1 MTADPSPTPAAAK
14 SQGAV
19 ERGVRFL
26 RRCLANVPL
35 WLAGGLVLLV
45 FSWLPLS
52 YYRMVGW
59 AWILLWQV
67 GAVALLVALWRQ
79 LRGSHRANPESGL
92 SSLEVTSKFEFHGL
106 GYGLDWVALALGIV
120 VLLSAVVSPFPRVAL
135 WNVSLVVTY
144 GAVLYVYRN
153 VVDTPGARPCQRTWL
168 TRLRL
173 WWGLVVVAAG
183 TAVVSLGLWRPDA
196 AMWAS
201 ENFLTALRNH
211 QPLGHHNFVGG
222 YFTLMAPLAAAA
234 AIAAQGW
241 MRRIWIAT
249 AGLLLL
255 ALYVSGSRGA
265 ILGLVVWL
273 GVTWLSRLNRVKPIH
288 RGRWVLAGLGG
299 AIAVGL
305 ALASNPRIR
314 TWFSAGGLADGP
326 TLDRWFML
334 RLGSNIL
341 RDRPLLGVGPGV
353 MSRVS
358 NLYRPIEAGAGLDHI
373 QQLHNTP
380 VQLAGELGLLGLA
393 VLLAGMVLV
402 LRLWI
407 RLWRQPLK
415 TTDRALL
422 GGIGGSLLTYGVS
435 SLTDYQLE
443 NIPIAGALLGV
454 VVLLLAL
461 GDRYL
466 PQPMPIGADARQHGY
481 LAVALWLGLLLTIW
495 LPFTLTVAYGALADR
510 AFYSQQLNL
519 ADTRWYKAYRLS
531 PWDPTAAAVATE
543 ALWGLDQMLGDSEA
557 QENVR
562 SLMLDYAQQA
572 QQAAPNDGWFNHNLA
587 VLHQTTDPASALPY
601 AARAVQLM
609 PRHQHYGYWLLG
621 DLLLQAGETRQAIAA
636 FTLEVLVNPAALTYP
651 HWQEAPYQAIYPAVA
666 RATLAEYDTLLAGVS
681 AASPAFQA
689 LYETRVLLAWWT
701 KQPMVEVAPNLLRPV
716 VAALLRADS
725 DPAAALEAVEHNLSL
740 GQQSPELKLLATWLD
755 PQAHP
760 APAQPQDV
768 PSDLDALLI
777 EESLAIRPLRLW
789 LSSIVTRP
797 DEGYRGSLTFAYRN
811 YQAKQITLM
820 LTPHNL
826 QRYTLVAKLN
836 LFPAWPRE
844 FPALDRR
851 IEALRTKS
859 LGLPHPTHNRFRLSD
874 LDLSTS

>member
-1 MTADPSPTPAAAK
+1 M
-14 SQGAV
+14 
-19 ERGVRFL
+19 RFFSKRFVSL
-26 RRCLANVPL
+26 PL
-35 WLAGGLVLLV
+35 WLAGVLVLV
-45 FSWLPLS
+45 GFSWLPLS

-67 GAVALLVALWRQ
+67 GAVTLLVALWRQ
-79 LRGSHRANPESGL
+79 LRGAGSANADPNQAVGSDPK
-92 SSLEVTSKFEFHGL
+92 TPFYGL
-106 GYGLDWVALALGIV
+106 GYGLDWVALGLGIV
-120 VLLSAVVSPFPRVAL
+120 VLLSALVSPFPRVAL

-183 TAVVSLGLWRPDA
+183 TAVVSLGLWRPDG

-201 ENFLTALRNH
+201 NNFLTALRNH

-222 YFTLMAPLAAAA
+222 YFVLMVPLAVAA
-234 AIAAQGW
+234 AIADRGW
-241 MRRIWIAT
+241 MRGVWIAT
-249 AGLLLL
+249 TGLLLA

-265 ILGLVVWL
+265 VLGLVVWL
-273 GVTWLSRLNRVKPIH
+273 GVTWLSRLSRVNPAH
-288 RGRWVLAGLGG
+288 RWRWGLAGLGG

-305 ALASNPRIR
+305 ILTSNPRIR
-314 TWFSAGGLADGP
+314 TWFSEGGLADSP

-334 RLGSNIL
+334 RLGGNIL
-341 RDRPLLGVGPGV
+341 RDRPLFGVGPGV

-358 NLYRPIEAGAGLDHI
+358 NLYRPLEAGAGLDHI

-380 VQLAGELGLLGLA
+380 VQIAGELGLLGLGV
-393 VLLAGMVLV
+393 VLVGMVLV

-407 RLWRQPLK
+407 RLWRQPLEP
-415 TTDRALL
+415 TDRALL
-422 GGIGGSLLTYGVS
+422 GGIGGSLLAYGVS
-435 SLTDYQLE
+435 GLTDYQLE
-443 NIPIAGALLGV
+443 NIPIAGALLGL

-466 PQPMPIGADARQHGY
+466 PQAMPVGAGARQRSY

-531 PWDPTAAAVATE
+531 PWDPTASAVATE
-543 ALWGLDQMLGDSEA
+543 ALWGLDQVLGDSEA

-562 SLMLDYAQQA
+562 SLLLDYAQQA

-587 VLHQTTDPASALPY
+587 VLHQSTDPATALPY

-609 PRHQHYGYWLLG
+609 PRHHHYGYWLLG
-621 DLLLQAGETRQAIAA
+621 DLLLRAGESGQAIAA
-636 FTLEVLVNPAALTYP
+636 FTLEALVNPAALTYP
-651 HWQEAPYQAIYPAVA
+651 HWQEEPYRAIYPAVA
-666 RATLAEYDTLLAGVS
+666 QATLAEYDTLLADVS
-681 AASPAFQA
+681 PDGPGFST
-689 LYETRVLLAWWT
+689 LYETRALLAWWT
-701 KQPMVEVAPNLLRPV
+701 EQPVVEVDPALLRPV
-716 VAALLRADS
+716 VAAVLLADA
-725 DPAAALEAVEHNLSL
+725 DLKAALEVVEHTLSL
-740 GQQSPELKLLATWLD
+740 GQTSPELQLLATWLD

-760 APAQPQDV
+760 AVPPSQDA
-768 PSDLDALLI
+768 PPDLDALLI
-777 EESLAIRPLRLW
+777 EESLATRSLRPW
-789 LSSIVTRP
+789 LTSIVTRP

-820 LTPHNL
+820 LTPQIL
-826 QRYTLVAKLN
+826 QRYTLVARLN

-844 FPALDRR
+844 FPVLDRR
-851 IEALRTKS
+851 IEALRTTA
-859 LGLPHPTHNRFRLSD
+859 LDLPHPTHNRFRLSD
-874 LDLSTS
+874 LDLSTLGLSTP